1 MVKVSLELDE
11 SWALT
16 SFVVN
21 RMLEDVTIPKGDRA
35 KIRRWKTKEMRTN
48 GDEMKALHEKL
59 NEDLERLWN
68 VRQKSDIRKPD
79 YR

>member
-1 MVKVSLELDE
+1 MVKVTLELDE
-11 SWALT
+11 SWALM

-21 RMLEDVTIPKGDRA
+21 RMLDETTLAKGDRA
-35 KIRRWKTKEMRTN
+35 KVRRWKSSEMRTN

-59 NEDLERLWN
+59 NGDLDRLWN
-68 VRQKSDIRKPD
+68 VRQRSDIHKPD